1 MYWALLCPFLLRS
14 IAALVINELENWNIP
29 VVKELIDNPERDFL
43 DVDVNSDFLDT
54 SVSIKTVYE
63 PLPVCSAGKCV
74 FFANTV

>member
-63 PLPVCSAGKCV
+63 PPPVCSSGKCV